1 MRQTRRDVSPR
12 EAVSWPRENIMVD
25 DNGSQILTRSWLADS
40 PNTGT
45 GETHFETTNGQR
57 WHTTQP
63 FERADGVIVDGRIVP
78 YVTRRRT

>member
-1 MRQTRRDVSPR
+1 
-12 EAVSWPRENIMVD
+12 MVG
-25 DNGSQILTRSWLADS
+25 NTSLQISTRSVLNSS

-45 GETHFETTNGQR
+45 GETHFETTDGQR